1 MTRARSIA
9 LALTLAMGAVSAAA
23 LLPATTAQAAEPA
36 GKVTTKAV
44 AEPLKKAQEAMKNKQ
59 WDAALTAIKQA
70 QAAEKKTPFETY
82 QIDEFLGYVLIQQKK
97 FGEAAPVFE
106 RMLTTGF
113 VPAEQVDD
121 RMKTVAQL
129 YFQVK
134 DYKKSIEWAKKWLDK
149 HPGQEDM
156 SVLLG
161 QSYYV
166 TNDYKNAATAMMGVV
181 NAAEKGGRTPQENWL
196 QIVLSS
202 QFKLDNK
209 DGIAEALKK
218 LVRYYPKPEYWEN
231 LLDIYRRKGTPSDRQ
246 TLGYYRLMN
255 DVGTLKQ
262 ADDYVEMAQLAI
274 DAGVP
279 GEAQSIVEKGVQG
292 GTLKSDDKTTQGRYD
307 RLLAGAK
314 KSAATDQAAAA
325 AARQGSGEGDAGPG
339 GCRAGPGVSQLW
351 HVRRSHRCAAEGH
364 REGRRHGRRRGADQP
379 RHRLPAQRP
388 EGPGPPGVQGRQGGV
403 EVARSR
409 RALGA
414 AHPASL
420 IAAPLRRASRFQQSP
435 ALPGFAFSGAGSVG
449 LECPAQQRALQFK

>member
-9 LALTLAMGAVSAAA
+9 LALTLAMGAASAAA
-23 LLPATTAQAAEPA
+23 VLTATTAQAAEPA

-59 WDAALTAIKQA
+59 WDTALGEIKKA
-70 QAAEKKTPFETY
+70 QASEKKTPFESY

-97 FGEAAPVFE
+97 FGEAAQVFE
-106 RMLTTGF
+106 RMLNSGF

-121 RMKTVAQL
+121 RTKTVAQL

-134 DYKKSIEWAKKWLDK
+134 DYKKSAEWARKWLEK
-149 HPGQEDM
+149 HPGQEEM

-166 TNDYKNAATAMMGVV
+166 MNDYKNAATTMMGVV
-181 NAAEKGGRTPQENWL
+181 NAAERGGRTPSENWL

-209 DGIAEALKK
+209 EGIAEALKK
-218 LVRYYPKPEYWEN
+218 LVRHYPKAEYWEN
-231 LLDIYRRKGTPSDRQ
+231 LLDIYRRRDTSDRV

-279 GEAQSIVEKGVQG
+279 GEAQTIVEKGVQG
-292 GTLKSDDKTTQGRYD
+292 GTLKSEDKTTQGRYD

-314 KSAATDQAAAA
+314 KSATADKASLAQLAKEAEKATQGQADVALGQAYLSYGMYDEA
-325 AARQGSGEGDAGPG
+325 IGALQRGIKKGGVTDVDEAQISLGIAYLRKGQKDAARQAFKAVKSESKWHDLA
-339 GCRAGPGVSQLW
+339 QLW
-351 HVRRSHRCAAEGH
+351 EVRT
-364 REGRRHGRRRGADQP
+364 
-379 RHRLPAQRP
+379 
-388 EGPGPPGVQGRQGGV
+388 
-403 EVARSR
+403 
-409 RALGA
+409 
-414 AHPASL
+414 
-420 IAAPLRRASRFQQSP
+420 QQ
-435 ALPGFAFSGAGSVG
+435 A
-449 LECPAQQRALQFK
+449 

>member
-59 WDAALTAIKQA
+59 WDAALAAIKQA
-70 QAAEKKTPFETY
+70 QASEKKTPFESY

-209 DGIAEALKK
+209 DGIAEALRK

-246 TLGYYRLMN
+246 TLGYYRLMS

-262 ADDYVEMAQLAI
+262 SDDYVEMAQLSI

-307 RLLAGAK
+307 RLLASAK
-314 KSAATDQAAAA
+314 KSAATDKAQLPQLAKEAEKATQGQADVALGQAYLSYGMFDEA
-325 AARQGSGEGDAGPG
+325 IGALQRGIKKGGVTDVDEAQISLGIAYLRKGQKDPARQAFKAVKAESKWHDLAE
-339 GCRAGPGVSQLW
+339 LW
-351 HVRRSHRCAAEGH
+351 E
-364 REGRRHGRRRGADQP
+364 
-379 RHRLPAQRP
+379 
-388 EGPGPPGVQGRQGGV
+388 
-403 EVARSR
+403 
-409 RALGA
+409 
-414 AHPASL
+414 
-420 IAAPLRRASRFQQSP
+420 LRTQQ
-435 ALPGFAFSGAGSVG
+435 A
-449 LECPAQQRALQFK
+449 